1 MFVGLFNTET
11 ARNGSAIMSKGNG
24 IVMLENTKLF
34 LALKRP
40 KGSTAPKRSGQYLF
54 NQHNLGRYESDVK
67 KGLELIKRTITDN
80 DQPFSGILPQELA
93 PVFKDIDLDLPL
105 KKTQK
110 ALDELS
116 EVYLKDAVYFHNPK
130 YVAHLNCPIVYP
142 TVMAELILSSINT
155 SVDTWDQ
162 SAGATLIEQK
172 LVDWTLGRIG
182 YGENADG
189 VFTSGGTQSNLMA
202 MLLARDHYCET
213 QLDGY
218 SVKEQGLP
226 ECANKFRIFTSD
238 LSHFSIQKSAA
249 LLGLGYDAV
258 IAIAHDEF
266 FQMDSQI
273 LAAEIKKTKA
283 AGLIPIAVMA
293 TTGTTDFGSIDPI
306 DEISVLCKQ
315 HNLWMHAD
323 AAYGCGILVSNKH
336 RHKLAGIEQADSVT
350 VDYHKSFFQPVSC
363 GAFFTKHKEKLGYVT
378 HHADYLNPLSATQEG
393 TPNLVNK
400 SMQTTRRFDAL
411 KLWLTLRIMGAKRIG
426 AIFDEVILRAE
437 QTFELFSSDGNID
450 VLHKPQLSTLVFRFH
465 PAHSSLKPLTAD
477 DELIN
482 QCNETIRKT
491 IFRSGKAVVAG
502 TKVKGKSYLKFTLL
516 NPETSMQDIE
526 EILEMIKHAG
536 QEFVKQKTQPLKVSA
551 NEVILSASDRDYS
564 NKQTQTLAHKS

>member
-1 MFVGLFNTET
+1 
-11 ARNGSAIMSKGNG
+11 
-24 IVMLENTKLF
+24 MLENTKLF
-34 LALKRP
+34 LSLKRP
-40 KGSTAPKRSGQYLF
+40 KRSTAPKRSGQYLF
-54 NQHNLGRYESDVK
+54 NQHNLSRYESDVK
-67 KGLELIKRTITDN
+67 KGLDLIKRTIAEN
-80 DQPFSGILPQELA
+80 EQPFSGILPQELA
-93 PVFKDIDLDLPL
+93 PAFKDINLDQPL
-105 KKTQK
+105 KKTHK

-162 SAGATLIEQK
+162 SAGATFIEQK
-172 LVDWTLGRIG
+172 LVDWTIARIG

-213 QLDGY
+213 QLNGY

-249 LLGLGYDAV
+249 LLGLGYDSV
-258 IAIAHDEF
+258 IAVAHNEL
-266 FQMDSQI
+266 FQMDTKVLQ
-273 LAAEIKKTKA
+273 AEIEKA
-283 AGLIPIAVMA
+283 KATGLIPIAVMA

-306 DEISVLCKQ
+306 DKISALCKQ
-315 HNLWMHAD
+315 HDLWMHAD
-323 AAYGCGILVSNKH
+323 AAYGCGILASNKH
-336 RHKLAGIEQADSVT
+336 RNKLAGIEKADSVT

-426 AIFDEVILRAE
+426 DIFDEVILRAE
-437 QTFELFSSDGNID
+437 QTYDLLSSDGNID
-450 VLHKPQLSTLVFRFH
+450 MLHKPQLSTLVFRFH
-465 PAHSSLKPLTAD
+465 PAHSSLKPLITD

-482 QCNETIRKT
+482 QCNESIRKS
-491 IFRSGKAVVAG
+491 IFRSGKAVIAG
-502 TKVKGKSYLKFTLL
+502 TKVNGISYLKFTLL

-526 EILEMIKHAG
+526 EILKMIKHAG
-536 QEFVKQKTQPLKVSA
+536 QEFV
-551 NEVILSASDRDYS
+551 NEKITSFRLSAHEAQLNSSKTGPS
-564 NKQTQTLAHKS
+564 NINA

>member
-1 MFVGLFNTET
+1 
-11 ARNGSAIMSKGNG
+11 
-24 IVMLENTKLF
+24 MLENTKIF

-40 KGSTAPKRSGQYLF
+40 KRSTAPKRSGQYLF

-67 KGLELIKRTITDN
+67 KGLELIKRTIAEN
-80 DQPFSGILPQELA
+80 EKPFSGILPQELA
-93 PVFKDIDLDLPL
+93 PIFKDINLDQPL
-105 KKTQK
+105 KKTHK

-182 YGENADG
+182 YGENSDG

-213 QLDGY
+213 HLDGY
-218 SVKEQGLP
+218 SVKEKGLP

-249 LLGLGYDAV
+249 LLGLGYDSV
-258 IAIAHDEF
+258 IAIAHDEL
-266 FQMDSQI
+266 FQMDI
-273 LAAEIKKTKA
+273 TVLEAEIEKA
-283 AGLIPIAVMA
+283 KSSGLIPIAVMA

-306 DEISVLCKQ
+306 NEISVLCKQ
-315 HNLWMHAD
+315 HGLWMHAD
-323 AAYGCGILVSNKH
+323 AAYGCGILASNKH
-336 RHKLAGIEQADSVT
+336 RDKLAGIEKADSVT

-411 KLWLTLRIMGAKRIG
+411 KLWLTLRIMGANRIG

-437 QTFELFSSDGNID
+437 QTYNLFISDGNID

-465 PAHSSLKPLTAD
+465 PAHSSLKPLVVD
-477 DELIN
+477 DALIN
-482 QCNETIRKT
+482 QCNESIRKT

-502 TKVKGKSYLKFTLL
+502 TKVKGISYLKFTLL
-516 NPETSMQDIE
+516 NPETSMLDIE
-526 EILEMIKHAG
+526 EILQMIKQAG
-536 QEFVKQKTQPLKVSA
+536 QEFVEERVKPLRVSA
-551 NEVILSASDRDYS
+551 NDVQPSPSDINVPNIS
-564 NKQTQTLAHKS
+564 I

>member
-1 MFVGLFNTET
+1 
-11 ARNGSAIMSKGNG
+11 
-24 IVMLENTKLF
+24 MLENTKLF

-40 KGSTAPKRSGQYLF
+40 KKSTAPKRSGQYLF

-67 KGLELIKRTITDN
+67 KGLELIKRTIAEN

-93 PVFKDIDLDLPL
+93 PAFKDINLDQPL
-105 KKTQK
+105 KKTHK
-110 ALDELS
+110 ALDELA
-116 EVYLKDAVYFHNPK
+116 EVYLKDAVYFHNPR

-162 SAGATLIEQK
+162 SAGATFIEQK
-172 LVDWTLGRIG
+172 LVDWTIGRIG

-213 QLDGY
+213 QLDCY

-226 ECANKFRIFTSD
+226 KCADKFRIFTSD

-249 LLGLGYDAV
+249 LLGLGYDSVVAV
-258 IAIAHDEF
+258 AHDEL
-266 FQMDSQI
+266 FQMDAKE
-273 LAAEIKKTKA
+273 LEAEIEKA
-283 AGLIPIAVMA
+283 KACGLIPIAVMA

-306 DEISVLCKQ
+306 DEISTLCKK
-315 HNLWMHAD
+315 HDLWMHAD
-323 AAYGCGILVSNKH
+323 AAYGCGILASNKH
-336 RHKLAGIEQADSVT
+336 RDKLAGIEKADSVT

-411 KLWLTLRIMGAKRIG
+411 KLWLTLRIMGADNIG

-437 QTFELFSSDGNID
+437 QTYNLFISDGNID

-465 PAHSSLKPLTAD
+465 PAHSSLKPLVVD

-482 QCNETIRKT
+482 QCNESIRKT
-491 IFRSGKAVVAG
+491 ISRSGRAVVAG
-502 TKVKGKSYLKFTLL
+502 TKVNGISYLKFTLL
-516 NPETSMQDIE
+516 NPETSMLDIE
-526 EILEMIKHAG
+526 EILQMIKQAG
-536 QEFVKQKTQPLKVSA
+536 QEFVEEKIKPLRVSA
-551 NEVILSASDRDYS
+551 NEGLSDPANTSFIQSSAS
-564 NKQTQTLAHKS
+564 NIKA